1 MAKLDKASDQVIDFI
16 EDVIEN
22 ETTLARYVTWKIL
35 AVEKQKELIKISK
48 ASATVEYLAKCT
60 DCIVIYV
67 NEQMFDLMAPDNVND
82 VDLRKL
88 LVKDALSMVNI
99 IENENTGHMKI
110 KIEKPQI
117 CISVDGYQNM
127 GNDLVRASELQNLII
142 KKAEQDER
150 ERKEQEKLAK
160 QSKKKNG

>member
-1 MAKLDKASDQVIDFI
+1 
-16 EDVIEN
+16 
-22 ETTLARYVTWKIL
+22 
-35 AVEKQKELIKISK
+35 
-48 ASATVEYLAKCT
+48 
-60 DCIVIYV
+60 
-67 NEQMFDLMAPDNVND
+67 
-82 VDLRKL
+82 
-88 LVKDALSMVNI
+88 MVNI

-150 ERKEQEKLAK
+150 ERKEQERLDR